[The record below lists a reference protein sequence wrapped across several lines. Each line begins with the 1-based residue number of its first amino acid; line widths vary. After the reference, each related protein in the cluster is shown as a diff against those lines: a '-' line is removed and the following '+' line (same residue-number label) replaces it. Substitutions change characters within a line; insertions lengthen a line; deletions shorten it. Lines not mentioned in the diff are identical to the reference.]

1 MHLASCLFPLA
12 SCLRDLFTT
21 QIQMREFL
29 FPGRGLSVMA
39 NAPRVTYGQGIA
51 RHHGSHR
58 SLLPTPYSLLPTPY
72 SLLPLLL

>member
-1 MHLASCLFPLA
+1 
-12 SCLRDLFTT
+12 
-21 QIQMREFL
+21 MRYKNFC
-29 FPGRGLSVMA
+29 PYGALSVMA

-72 SLLPLLL
+72 SLLPTPYSLLPTPYSLLPTP